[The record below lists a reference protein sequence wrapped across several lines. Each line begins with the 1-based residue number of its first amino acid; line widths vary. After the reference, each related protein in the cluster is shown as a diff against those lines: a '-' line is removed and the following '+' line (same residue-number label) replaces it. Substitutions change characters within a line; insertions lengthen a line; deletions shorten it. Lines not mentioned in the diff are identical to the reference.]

1 MADERAPRR
10 DPHMTAR
17 ADTSADAL
25 APAAR
30 PAAQPPSASAQTP
43 TAQSPLTQSPL
54 SQPASAQ
61 PAPLSIAP
69 PHPPALDT
77 GAQRLVLVTGP
88 SGAGRSTAINVLED
102 LGFEAIDNLPLSL
115 IPRLLDGPPRPV
127 PLALGLD
134 VRNRDFSASNVIEL
148 IDGLTRNPAFAPE
161 VLYLDCA
168 TETLIR
174 RYAETRRRHP
184 LAGDGSPSDAIS
196 AERDLLAPIRV
207 RADVLVDT
215 TDLSPHD
222 LRTELAHAFDVTG
235 GLRLSVSIQSF
246 SYKRGVPRGLDMMF
260 DCRFLA
266 NPHWV
271 ADLRARDGRDAAV
284 QDYVTADPRYAE
296 FFARVR
302 DLLTFLLPAQVAEGK
317 AHLAIGFGC
326 TGGQHRSVTL
336 AETMAAALAE
346 QGWQVS
352 KRHRE
357 LERRDG
363 APRPASLG
371 QPGAQAPASPET
383 ETR

>member
-1 MADERAPRR
+1 MADERAPQR
-10 DPHMTAR
+10 DPRMTGRLDAPPS
-17 ADTSADAL
+17 AASAAASAAPPTSAATASAAG
-25 APAAR
+25 APAA
-30 PAAQPPSASAQTP
+30 AAT
-43 TAQSPLTQSPL
+43 
-54 SQPASAQ
+54 PASAAASAGRA
-61 PAPLSIAP
+61 PAPESSATAAP
-69 PHPPALDT
+69 DS

-168 TETLIR
+168 TDALIR

-222 LRTELAHAFDVTG
+222 LRAELAQAFDVTG

-271 ADLRARDGRDAAV
+271 ADLRALDGRCAAV
-284 QDYVTADPRYAE
+284 QGHVTADPRYAE

-371 QPGAQAPASPET
+371 QPGAQAQASPET

>member
-1 MADERAPRR
+1 M
-10 DPHMTAR
+10 
-17 ADTSADAL
+17 SADL
-25 APAAR
+25 TGNETGGRR
-30 PAAQPPSASAQTP
+30 PEP
-43 TAQSPLTQSPL
+43 
-54 SQPASAQ
+54 
-61 PAPLSIAP
+61 
-69 PHPPALDT
+69 

-88 SGAGRSTAINVLED
+88 SGAGRSTAIHILED
-102 LGFEAIDNLPLSL
+102 LGFEAIDNLPLTL

-148 IDGLTRNPAFAPE
+148 IDSLTRDPAFAPE

-168 TETLIR
+168 TDVLIR

-184 LAGDGSPSDAIS
+184 MAGDGSPAEAIT

-215 TDLSPHD
+215 TELSPHD
-222 LRTELAHAFDVTG
+222 LRAELARVFDISAG
-235 GLRLSVSIQSF
+235 NRLSVSVQSF

-271 ADLRARDGRDAAV
+271 PQLRALDGRDAAV
-284 QDYVTADPRYAE
+284 RAHVTGDERFAE
-296 FFARVR
+296 FFQRVR
-302 DLLTFLLPAQVAEGK
+302 DLILFLLPAQVAEGK

-336 AETMAAALAE
+336 AELMAEQLAE

-357 LERRDG
+357 LERHSAGRQRVAG
-363 APRPASLG
+363 PAT
-371 QPGAQAPASPET
+371 AQRSPEPDT
-383 ETR
+383 TA